1 MAPER
6 QERMSLDD
14 SRHSGSR
21 TKADLVDLV
30 YRSHGGLTK
39 HEAAEIVES
48 IFRTLKSSLLDG
60 QSVKIQNFGVF
71 EVVSRQGRMGV
82 DPSSGERIFIPP
94 RNGLS
99 FRPAHR
105 LKEAVIEPE
114 GES

>member
-1 MAPER
+1 MT
-6 QERMSLDD
+6 DD
-14 SRHSGSR
+14 ASKQGSR

-30 YRSHGGLTK
+30 YRGHGGLTK

-48 IFRTLKSSLLDG
+48 IFRTMKTSLLG
-60 QSVKIQNFGVF
+60 GKPVKIQNFGVF
-71 EVVSRQGRMGV
+71 EVVPRQGRMGV

-105 LKEAVIEPE
+105 LKSAVVNPRDEN
-114 GES
+114 

>member
-1 MAPER
+1 MI
-6 QERMSLDD
+6 DD
-14 SRHSGSR
+14 TGKRGSR

-39 HEAAEIVES
+39 HEAAEIVDS
-48 IFRTLKSSLLDG
+48 IFRTVKTSLLDG
-60 QSVKIQNFGVF
+60 NPVKIQNFGVF
-71 EVVSRQGRMGV
+71 EVVARQGRMGV

-105 LKEAVIEPE
+105 LKEAVVKP
-114 GES
+114 GKGGDS

>member
-1 MAPER
+1 MID
-6 QERMSLDD
+6 DD
-14 SRHSGSR
+14 SKPGSR

-48 IFRTLKSSLLDG
+48 IFRTVKTSLLDG
-60 QSVKIQNFGVF
+60 QAVKIQNFGVF
-71 EVVSRQGRMGV
+71 EVVPRRGRMGV

-105 LKEAVIEPE
+105 LKEAVIEP
-114 GES
+114 GKAGDN